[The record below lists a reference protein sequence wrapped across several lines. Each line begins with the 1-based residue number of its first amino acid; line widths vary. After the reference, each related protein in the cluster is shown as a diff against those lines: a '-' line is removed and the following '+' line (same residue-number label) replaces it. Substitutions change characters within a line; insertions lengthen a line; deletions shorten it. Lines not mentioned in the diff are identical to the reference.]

1 MTVDYTS
8 WHENAKNELKNV
20 QEEKAGLLR
29 AVALCDRQINA
40 LTQTMN
46 ALAPLVGAELLPA
59 PSGLETEAGPGG
71 LTDTIRA
78 ILTEAG
84 EPLTASEIREKLEAR
99 GFDMKSYS
107 NPLAN
112 IHTIL
117 RRLTE
122 AKAVETTHEIKGA
135 APGGKRFAISLG
147 KGLEV
152 EKVWGKSFE
161 IGKLKGFVGKGRLQ
175 RRRRVD

>member
-1 MTVDYTS
+1 MAINYTS
-8 WHENAKNELKNV
+8 WYENAKNELQKV

-29 AVALCDRQINA
+29 AAALCDQQISA
-40 LTQTMN
+40 LIQTMN
-46 ALAPLVGAELLPA
+46 AIAPLVGAEPLPA
-59 PSGLETEAGPGG
+59 PAAAETEAGPGG
-71 LTDTIRA
+71 PTDSIRA

-84 EPLTASEIREKLEAR
+84 EPLTATEIREKLEAK

-117 RRLTE
+117 RRLSE
-122 AKAVETTHEIKGA
+122 AKAVETTHEINAA
-135 APGGKRFAISLG
+135 APGPKRFAISLG
-147 KGLEV
+147 RGLEV

-161 IGKLKGFVGKGRLQ
+161 IGKAKIFVGKGRLQ

>member
-1 MTVDYTS
+1 MSIDYTS
-8 WHENAKNELKNV
+8 WYENATNELKNV
-20 QEEKAGLLR
+20 QEEKTGLLR
-29 AVALCDRQINA
+29 AVALCDQQIGA
-40 LTQTMN
+40 LIQTMN
-46 ALAPLVGAELLPA
+46 AIAPLVGAEPLPTPPGA
-59 PSGLETEAGPGG
+59 EMEAGPGG
-71 LTDTIRA
+71 LTESIRA

-84 EPLTASEIREKLEAR
+84 EPLTASEIREKLEAK

-122 AKAVETTHEIKGA
+122 AKAVETTHEINA
-135 APGGKRFAISLG
+135 AASGPKKFAISLG
-147 KGLEV
+147 RGLEV

>member
-1 MTVDYTS
+1 MSIDYTS
-8 WHENAKNELKNV
+8 WYENATNELKNV
-20 QEEKAGLLR
+20 QEEKTGLLR
-29 AVALCDRQINA
+29 AVALCDQQIGA
-40 LTQTMN
+40 LIQTMN
-46 ALAPLVGAELLPA
+46 AIAPLVGAEPLPTPPGA
-59 PSGLETEAGPGG
+59 ETEAGPGG
-71 LTDTIRA
+71 LTESIRA

-84 EPLTASEIREKLEAR
+84 EPLTASESREKLEAK

-122 AKAVETTHEIKGA
+122 AKAVETTHEINA
-135 APGGKRFAISLG
+135 AASGPKKFAISLG
-147 KGLEV
+147 RGLEV